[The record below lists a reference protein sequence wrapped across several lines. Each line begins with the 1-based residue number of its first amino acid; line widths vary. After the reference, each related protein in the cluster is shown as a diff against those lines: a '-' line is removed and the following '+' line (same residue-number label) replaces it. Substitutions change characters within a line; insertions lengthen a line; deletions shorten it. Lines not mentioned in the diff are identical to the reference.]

1 MIWNAFVLALREIRR
16 NLMRSFLTVLGIVIG
31 VASVITMVTLG
42 SGATAQVTQDVA
54 SLGSNL
60 INVSPGQRM
69 GMGVRTNAPSFKR
82 SDVLALKNE
91 LRGVKAA
98 APVSRSA
105 ITANFGNAHWSTSL
119 SGTTADYFEVRE
131 WRTQQG
137 RLFTE
142 AEERAGR
149 ALCVIGETV
158 REQLFGKESPIG
170 NQIRFHKMACTVI
183 GLLQSKGQS
192 SFGSDQDDIILMPL
206 KTFQRRI
213 SGDQDINLIQVAILQ
228 GLDTSEYKR
237 KIVKLMRDRR
247 HLSDNEDNDFSVMDM
262 KEIAN
267 MLSNIT
273 KVLTMLLGAVAAVSL
288 LVGGIGIMNI
298 MLVSVTERTREIG
311 IRLAIGALEK
321 EVLTQFLVESVVL
334 STFGGIFGIL
344 LAFVAS
350 SILAM
355 LMSVPLVFNIWVI
368 IAAFLFSAFIG
379 VLFGYFPARKA
390 ARLDPIVALRHE

>member
-1 MIWNAFVLALREIRR
+1 MIWNAFILALREIRR

-60 INVSPGQRM
+60 LNITPGQRM
-69 GMGVRTNAPSFKR
+69 GVGVRTNASPFER
-82 SDVLALKNE
+82 SDVQALMND
-91 LRGVKAA
+91 LRGIKAA
-98 APVSRSA
+98 APVARSA
-105 ITANFGNAHWSTSL
+105 VTVSFGNMHWSTSL
-119 SGTTADYFEVRE
+119 SGTTPDYFDVRE

-137 RLFTE
+137 RLFTD
-142 AEERAGR
+142 AEERGGR

-158 REQLFGKESPIG
+158 RQQLFGKESPIG
-170 NQIRFHKMACTVI
+170 NQIRFNKIACTVV
-183 GLLQSKGQS
+183 GLLQPKGQS

-213 SGDQDINLIQVAILQ
+213 SGNQDINLIQIAVQ
-228 GLDTSEYKR
+228 HGLDTTEYKR
-237 KIVKLMRDRR
+237 KIVHLMRERR
-247 HLSDNEDNDFSVMDM
+247 HLTDNEDNDFSVMDM

-267 MLSNIT
+267 MLGNIT
-273 KVLTMLLGAVAAVSL
+273 KVLTMLLGSVAAVSL

-344 LAFVAS
+344 LALIAS
-350 SILAM
+350 SLLAM
-355 LMSVPLVFNIWVI
+355 LMSIPLVFNLWIVA
-368 IAAFLFSAFIG
+368 AAFLFSAFIG

>member
-131 WRTQQG
+131 WATQQG

-142 AEERAGR
+142 TEERAG
-149 ALCVIGETV
+149 
-158 REQLFGKESPIG
+158 
-170 NQIRFHKMACTVI
+170 
-183 GLLQSKGQS
+183 
-192 SFGSDQDDIILMPL
+192 
-206 KTFQRRI
+206 
-213 SGDQDINLIQVAILQ
+213 
-228 GLDTSEYKR
+228 
-237 KIVKLMRDRR
+237 
-247 HLSDNEDNDFSVMDM
+247 
-262 KEIAN
+262 
-267 MLSNIT
+267 
-273 KVLTMLLGAVAAVSL
+273 
-288 LVGGIGIMNI
+288 
-298 MLVSVTERTREIG
+298 
-311 IRLAIGALEK
+311 
-321 EVLTQFLVESVVL
+321 
-334 STFGGIFGIL
+334 
-344 LAFVAS
+344 
-350 SILAM
+350 
-355 LMSVPLVFNIWVI
+355 
-368 IAAFLFSAFIG
+368 
-379 VLFGYFPARKA
+379 
-390 ARLDPIVALRHE
+390 

>member
-1 MIWNAFVLALREIRR
+1 MIWNAFILALREIRR

-60 INVSPGQRM
+60 LNITPGQRM
-69 GMGVRTNAPSFKR
+69 GVGVRTNAAPFER
-82 SDVLALKNE
+82 SDVQALMND
-91 LRGVKAA
+91 LRGIKAA
-98 APVSRSA
+98 APVARSA
-105 ITANFGNAHWSTSL
+105 VTVSFGNMHWSTSL
-119 SGTTADYFEVRE
+119 SGTTPDYFEVRE

-137 RLFTE
+137 RLFTDT
-142 AEERAGR
+142 EERGGR

-170 NQIRFHKMACTVI
+170 NQIRFNKIACTVV
-183 GLLQSKGQS
+183 GLLQPKGQS

-213 SGDQDINLIQVAILQ
+213 SGNQDINLIQIAVQ
-228 GLDTSEYKR
+228 HGLDTTEYKR
-237 KIVKLMRDRR
+237 KIVNLMRERR
-247 HLSDNEDNDFSVMDM
+247 HLTDNEDNDFSVMDM

-267 MLSNIT
+267 MLGNIT
-273 KVLTMLLGAVAAVSL
+273 KVLTMLLGSVAAVSL

-344 LAFVAS
+344 LALIAS
-350 SILAM
+350 SLLAM
-355 LMSVPLVFNIWVI
+355 LMSIPLVFNLWIVA
-368 IAAFLFSAFIG
+368 AAFLFSAFIG